1 MYSATGPGTRPAGLP
16 PRARSFLRSVA
27 EILNDPPSKT
37 SRRFWRPATSGI
49 ARPCPT
55 NGSRWNAAIRASRT
69 ISSGSFHF
77 RKPASASV
85 PISSQSSSRK
95 NRAERAESVSTAY
108 DGGSRSSS
116 SKERTQSGRPSIAS
130 ATMATRCRASVGGA
144 PLSGDTRAGIQ
155 ITRARP
161 NLSAARATGF
171 TWPSWTGSNV
181 PPKMPMRTGE
191 AYLASAG
198 RGGFPTHAVE
208 EVMGERL
215 RAAVRDRGDR
225 VEGQPARGCGTGDRG
240 WPIRI
245 RNGVDLRS
253 DENPGARGG
262 LGRELP
268 ELLFEDFDVILRVS
282 RAGGVDQMAEQAAP
296 LDVLQKT
303 DAEPGAAVGAGDQPR
318 DIRHD
323 QGPAVVAGDDPEMGN
338 ERRERIVGD
347 LRLRRGDRRDERRL
361 AGVRKA
367 DDRDVG

>member
-16 PRARSFLRSVA
+16 PRARSVLRSVA

-69 ISSGSFHF
+69 ISSGSFHI

-95 NRAERAESVSTAY
+95 NRAERAESVSTVY

-171 TWPSWTGSNV
+171 TWPSRTGSNV

-208 EVMGERL
+208 EVMGDAL
-215 RAAVRDRGDR
+215 R
-225 VEGQPARGCGTGDRG
+225 
-240 WPIRI
+240 
-245 RNGVDLRS
+245 
-253 DENPGARGG
+253 
-262 LGRELP
+262 
-268 ELLFEDFDVILRVS
+268 
-282 RAGGVDQMAEQAAP
+282 
-296 LDVLQKT
+296 
-303 DAEPGAAVGAGDQPR
+303 AAVGAGDQPR